1 MAEYHHRGH
10 SVCDL
15 KYHLIWVT
23 KYRFAV
29 LKGDVAIRCRDL
41 IREICQAREVS
52 VVRGAVSPDHVHLL
66 VSAPPILA
74 PAKLVQYLKGSSSRR
89 LQEEFPSLRKRYW
102 GQHLWARG
110 YFCATVGA
118 VDEKTIKRYIEEQK
132 WDGRRGGAVP
142 HCHGQVEGGR
152 RAFKRL
158 RAAPWTSSP
167 TPSYQ
172 L

>member
-52 VVRGAVSPDHVHLL
+52 VVRGAVSPDPVHLL

-74 PAKLVQYLKGSSSRR
+74 PAKLAQYLKGSGSRR
-89 LQEEFPSLRKRYW
+89 LQEEFPSFAKAVL
-102 GQHLWARG
+102 GPAS
-110 YFCATVGA
+110 VGA
-118 VDEKTIKRYIEEQK
+118 WVLLR
-132 WDGRRGGAVP
+132 DGRGSGRENHQTLPRRTEVGRRRRRAVS
-142 HCHGQVEGGR
+142 HCHGQVGGR

-158 RAAPWTSSP
+158 RAAPWTFSP
-167 TPSYQ
+167 TPSHQ